1 MQRSR
6 LEHLIRAAGEITN
19 QCELDDALRRA
30 AELEDGA
37 EATRAAAWILRLAS
51 SAA

>member
-1 MQRSR
+1 VFN
-6 LEHLIRAAGEITN
+6 RALLDHGVV
-19 QCELDDALRRA
+19 QLDDALRRA

-37 EATRAAAWILRLAS
+37 EAARAAAWIRRLAS